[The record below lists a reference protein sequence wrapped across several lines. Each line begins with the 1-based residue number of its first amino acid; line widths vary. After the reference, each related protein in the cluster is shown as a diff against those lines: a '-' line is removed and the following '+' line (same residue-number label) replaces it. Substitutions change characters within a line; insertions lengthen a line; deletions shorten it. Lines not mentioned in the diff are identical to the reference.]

1 MTEELQA
8 AEDAG
13 QRAWI
18 IGHIP
23 LGKQDVF
30 NDQVRFIFGS
40 SALSLILNLA
50 I

>member
-1 MTEELQA
+1 MVEQLQQ

-23 LGKQDVF
+23 SGKADFQHDF
-30 NDQVRFIFGS
+30 VREIPDIDDTFTEV
-40 SALSLILNLA
+40 AY
-50 I
+50 

>member
-1 MTEELQA
+1 MVHELQE

-23 LGKQDVF
+23 LGKEDILV
-30 NDQVRFIFGS
+30 DQVRYS
-40 SALSLILNLA
+40 RTESLFCFFKI
-50 I
+50 